1 MADATASGLP
11 QDQEISLISVLTDFP
26 NYFTNFQTN
35 FQALLAKSSYITSQH
50 PELRSEY
57 DALVN
62 TASENYT
69 KLANIKSGLD
79 SIESAGTAVV
89 DWVKGVFGFSGLGFI
104 PFIIAGVS
112 AVSAYA
118 IITSVANWLTDTK
131 KFAAKLE
138 FIKDQE
144 AKGATPAQ
152 AAAAATSVYGE
163 PSTDTMFLGLP
174 IKWVIVGAVLIILGP
189 PLINAFT
196 QSRK

>member
-1 MADATASGLP
+1 MTESGLLP
-11 QDQEISLISVLTDFP
+11 NQEINLVSVLTDFP
-26 NYFTNFQTN
+26 NYFRNFQTN
-35 FQALLAKSSYITSQH
+35 FQALLAQSNYIVTKH

-62 TASENYT
+62 RASVNYS

-79 SIESAGTAVV
+79 KIEAAGTAVV
-89 DWVKGVFGFSGLGFI
+89 DWVKGVFGFSGLGFV
-104 PFIIAGVS
+104 PLIIAGIS
-112 AVSAYA
+112 AASAYA

-138 FIKDQE
+138 FIKNQE
-144 AKGATPAQ
+144 AKGYSPAQ

-163 PSTDTMFLGLP
+163 PRDETLFFGLP
-174 IKWVIVGAVLIILGP
+174 VKWIIVGAVLIILGP

-196 QSRK
+196 SSRK